1 MTVID
6 NRGRIC
12 QSTITSSLEVFDL
25 LTVDGISVYDYVLA
39 KGSTFVTQV
48 NIKTISSGIAI
59 ADAVVVGWQLDDL
72 SHFPSNYVSSLV
84 QGIGDNLMP
93 SASSSTPVPA
103 SSPTLSQQTE
113 LPPAQS
119 KALDTGAKAGI
130 GAAIGIG
137 ALLAGVGIL
146 LLYLRIKRRVTATTV
161 ARPETSIPEME
172 DQDKT
177 LTSRKWFLRGKWRS
191 EHAGVERIQELDSR
205 SVNVMPGPPVE
216 LDASVA
222 PQDGEIEV
230 RRRESL

>member
-1 MTVID
+1 M
-6 NRGRIC
+6 
-12 QSTITSSLEVFDL
+12 EVFDI
-25 LTVDGISVYDYVLA
+25 LTINGISVYDYVLA
-39 KGSTFVTQV
+39 EGSTFVTQV
-48 NIKTISSGIAI
+48 NIKTTSSGIAI
-59 ADAVVVGWQLDDL
+59 ADAIVVGWQMDDL
-72 SHFPSNYVSSLV
+72 SQLPSNYVSSLV
-84 QGIGDNLMP
+84 QGIGNNLMA

-119 KALDTGAKAGI
+119 KALSTGAKAGI
-130 GAAIGIG
+130 GAAVGIG

-146 LLYLRIKRRVTATTV
+146 LLYLRRKRRVAATMV

-172 DQDKT
+172 DQDKI

-191 EHAGVERIQELDSR
+191 EHAGIEKIQELDSR

-222 PQDGEIEV
+222 PQDGGIEV
-230 RRRESL
+230 RRRDSP